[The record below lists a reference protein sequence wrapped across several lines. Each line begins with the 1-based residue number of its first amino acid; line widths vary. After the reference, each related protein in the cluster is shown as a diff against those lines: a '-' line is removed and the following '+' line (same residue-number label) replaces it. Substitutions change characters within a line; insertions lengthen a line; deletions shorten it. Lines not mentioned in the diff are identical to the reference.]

1 MAALEKA
8 VKTGN
13 MTNWLKKQRNED
25 KSSDI

>member
-8 VKTGN
+8 VQKGN

-25 KSSDI
+25 KSSDL